1 MEKFL
6 FKPDGNEGLCKLPN
20 EWRLLE
26 SLRHYFFLIHLKDF
40 GDEPINEPYI
50 KAATKIISYGRQILK
65 RKISEDDFIKVYKEI
80 REIFFHK
87 NAELKNSITK
97 SMMDLY
103 LGPLGFKNSR
113 VQYDIDDFEEVYVE
127 ANTKTVNR
135 DYTWG
140 CIKSKS
146 CGWAGWILVHADK
159 AKQKNFLTS
168 INHFKKET
176 LIDELFQ
183 KYAKFKNE
191 KIGRSLK
198 RFFISNTF
206 WYHDDYEKFEKG
218 FKAVM
223 IDNYADI
230 MGAFITGN
238 DHDE

>member
-6 FKPDGNEGLCKLPN
+6 FKPDGNEGLCKLPD

-40 GDEPINEPYI
+40 GDEPINEPHI
-50 KAATKIISYGRQILK
+50 KVATKIISHGKQILK
-65 RKISEDDFIKVYKEI
+65 RKISQNDFVDVYKEI
-80 REIFFHK
+80 RGIFFHK
-87 NAELKNSITK
+87 SAELKNSITK

-113 VQYDIDDFEEVYVE
+113 VQYNIDDFEEVHVE
-127 ANTKTVNR
+127 ANIKTENR

-140 CIKSKS
+140 CIKSKN
-146 CGWAGWILVHADK
+146 CGWTGWILVHGDK
-159 AKQKNFLTS
+159 AKQKIFLTG

-191 KIGRSLK
+191 KLKRSLK

-206 WYHDDYEKFEKG
+206 WYHDDFEKYEKG
-218 FKAVM
+218 FKPVM
-223 IDNYADI
+223 IDYYADI

>member
-40 GDEPINEPYI
+40 GGEPINEPYI
-50 KAATKIISYGRQILK
+50 KAATKIISYGKQILK
-65 RKISEDDFIKVYKEI
+65 IKISQNDFVKVYKEI